1 MESTNEMIHIVVYG
15 APQGKGR
22 PRMSKFGGVYTPA
35 KTAAYES
42 VVRFAAGQG
51 MIGHSLF
58 ENPVGVKIRACFA
71 VPESYTKKKKALAEQ
86 GRLFPAKK
94 PDIDNI
100 QKAVL
105 DGCNKVVWKDDALIV
120 KIEMTKEYSDKPR
133 VEIDVYE
140 MRGTDEKGQLCI
152 L

>member
-1 MESTNEMIHIVVYG
+1 MENTTNEMVHIVVYG

-22 PRMSKFGGVYTPA
+22 PRISKFGGVFTPA

-42 VVRFAAGQG
+42 AVRFAAGQG
-51 MIGHSLF
+51 MQGRPLF
-58 ENPVGVKIRACFA
+58 ENPVGVKIRALFEIPA
-71 VPESYTKKKKALAEQ
+71 SYTKKKKALAASGQ
-86 GRLFPAKK
+86 MFPAKK

-105 DGCNKVVWKDDALIV
+105 DGCNKVVWKDDAQIV
-120 KIEMTKEYSDKPR
+120 KIEMTKEFSDKPR
-133 VEIDVYE
+133 VEVEVYE
-140 MRGTDEKGQLCI
+140 MRGANEGQISI